1 MKKLSFL
8 IILFLFGALI
18 VLNSCEPPPDNIG
31 PDVYLLGADSQILES
46 EEADTVVLLYTK
58 YDDPGVSVE
67 DNVSE
72 VEDIVVV
79 SDIEDVLNFTD
90 DGYLRRVEDVVIT
103 YSATDEALN
112 PTYKERNISIR
123 NISEPFAGVYTTQQT
138 AQYIVQDTVYIST
151 VAVDTRV
158 PGRLSFPKVYAHRV
172 IEEAIY
178 FKVVADLFDPEKS
191 TSYSTTIAYM
201 GTTADKDTPFFKD
214 MTYTEGMDAALDF
227 ELLMIS
233 AQTFTDDLGRQ
244 FTISGVADPSNVDL
258 PYSRIEYL
266 SGTTTIKRIV
276 LELNVTRD
284 GVYTDRV
291 TEVYVLQ

>member
-8 IILFLFGALI
+8 IVLFLFGALI
-18 VLNSCEPPPDNIG
+18 VLNSCKKEDLIG
-31 PDVYLLGADSQILES
+31 PVVYLLGADSQILES
-46 EEADTVVLLYTK
+46 DEADTVVLLYTK
-58 YDDPGVSVE
+58 YVDPGVSVE

-79 SDIEDVLNFTD
+79 SDIDDVLDFTD
-90 DGYLRRVEDVVIT
+90 DGYLRRVEDVIIT

-112 PTYKERNISIR
+112 VTDKERNISIR
-123 NISEPFAGVYTTQQT
+123 NISEPFAGVYTTERT
-138 AQYIVQDTVYIST
+138 ALYIEQETTYNST

-158 PGRLSFPKVYAHRV
+158 PGRISFPKVYAH
-172 IEEAIY
+172 IESETDID
-178 FKVVADLFDPEKS
+178 FKLVADLFDPEKS
-191 TSYSTTIAYM
+191 TSYSASIAYM
-201 GTTADKDTPFFKD
+201 GTSTDSDTPFFKD

-244 FTISGVADPSNVDL
+244 FTISGVSDPSNVDL

-284 GVYTDRV
+284 GVSTDRV
-291 TEVYVLQ
+291 TEVYVPQ